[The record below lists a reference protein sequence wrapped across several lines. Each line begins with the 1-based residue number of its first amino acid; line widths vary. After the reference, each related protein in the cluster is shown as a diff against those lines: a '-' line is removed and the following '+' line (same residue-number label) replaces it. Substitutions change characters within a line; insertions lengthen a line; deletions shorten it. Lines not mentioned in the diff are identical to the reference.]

1 MRSFIVMAMFIASIA
16 NADWK
21 DYSETKELSIDAGG
35 IEQLRIE
42 AGAGSLDVKGVAGLD
57 DIAVTATIVVKG
69 ADEEE
74 ARSLIDKRMTL
85 TLDAEGDR
93 AQLMSIMKDG
103 FLGIGPNARI
113 DLEVRVPAGTAID
126 IRDSSGSIDLYD
138 VEADV
143 KIDDGSGSIDVHNV
157 AGVTIDDGSGSIDVS
172 DAAGDVSIVDGS
184 GSISVQSV
192 QGSVTIDDG
201 SGGIK
206 VSDVEKDLVIV
217 DDGSGGVKYSDVR
230 GVVDQQS

>member
-16 NADWK
+16 NAGWK

-42 AGAGSLDVKGVAGLD
+42 AGAGSMDVKGVPGLD
-57 DIAVTATIVVKG
+57 DITVTATIVAEG
-69 ADEEE
+69 ADEDE
-74 ARSLIDKRMTL
+74 ARSLMDKRMTL
-85 TLDAEGDR
+85 TLEAKGER
-93 AQLMSIMKDG
+93 AQLTSTLEDG
-103 FLGIGPNARI
+103 FLGMGPNARI
-113 DLEVRVPAGTAID
+113 DLEIRVPSGTAID

-172 DAAGDVSIVDGS
+172 NTAGDVSIVDGS

-201 SGGIK
+201 SGGIR

-217 DDGSGGVKYSDVR
+217 DDGSGGVNYSNVR
-230 GVVDQQS
+230 GTVDQRS